1 MVTLLKFLVSG
12 RHDSMFIKEI
22 IKDKYAENLKTIEA
36 LDGVVRKLH
45 SQAETKVRSLV
56 AEIEM
61 ARKNNAIQA
70 QFIAE
75 LEPNRDL
82 VLSSAVHVM
91 TRDIVLKESAGYDW
105 DFSDIYETLLD
116 PEPEKEIT
124 NLDDLFHF
132 GDPQGE
138 NSLSIE
144 NESGGFSRK
153 TSRDEAAACSS
164 SEVIE
169 DKGFR

>member
-1 MVTLLKFLVSG
+1 MVTLFKFLVFG
-12 RHDSMFIKEI
+12 RHESMFIKEI
-22 IKDKYAENLKTIEA
+22 INQILKDKYAENLKTIEV
-36 LDGVVRKLH
+36 LDEVVRKLH

-75 LEPNRDL
+75 LEPSRDL
-82 VLSSAVHVM
+82 VLSSAVHV
-91 TRDIVLKESAGYDW
+91 
-105 DFSDIYETLLD
+105 YETLLD
-116 PEPEKEIT
+116 SEPEKEIT
-124 NLDDLFHF
+124 NLDEFFHF

-144 NESGGFSRK
+144 NESKGFSRK
-153 TSRDEAAACSS
+153 TSRDEAAECRF

-169 DKGFR
+169 DEGFR